1 MSKKNQHSAI
11 RWVLI
16 SLGWLLLL
24 SAPVV
29 GALPGPGFLIVFP
42 VGLALI
48 LKNSLWAKRLY
59 ARHTKRHPE
68 YGRWMDWALRRTKA
82 THMPVLPNFKRD
94 LLHMFRRD
102 DIDQKLD

>member
-1 MSKKNQHSAI
+1 MSKRKRHPAI

-29 GALPGPGFLIVFP
+29 GALPGPGFLILFP

-48 LKNSLWAKRLY
+48 LKNSLWAKRFY
-59 ARHTKRHPE
+59 ARRTKRHPE

-82 THMPVLPNFKRD
+82 TSMPALPDFKRD
-94 LLHMFRRD
+94 LLNVFRRD
-102 DIDQKLD
+102 DIHQKPD